1 MNRYKLAL
9 ITLIILAISP
19 VATAEIYR
27 CDGPDGPIYTDLKC
41 GPDAKNVEVSDSS
54 GLSGVSEE
62 TKTELAA
69 RKAEREQAR
78 EESRKRGNNRT
89 VINNQYTTVNTE
101 PAGRWLY
108 PRSYRPKPGKPE
120 KPEVSPRPL
129 PSTIG
134 RPRSGRP
141 RR

>member
-19 VATAEIYR
+19 VATAEIYK
-27 CDGPDGPIYTDLKC
+27 CDGPDGPIFTDRKC
-41 GPDAKNVEVSDSS
+41 GPDAKSVELLDSS
-54 GLSGVSEE
+54 GLSGVSDE
-62 TKTELAA
+62 TKAELAA

-78 EESRKRGNNRT
+78 EESRKRGDNRT

-108 PRSYRPKPGKPE
+108 PRSYRPKPVKPE

-129 PSTIG
+129 PSTL
-134 RPRSGRP
+134 GRP

>member
-1 MNRYKLAL
+1 MNGYKLAL

-19 VATAEIYR
+19 LATAEIYK
-27 CDGPDGPIYTDLKC
+27 CDGPDGPIYTDRKC
-41 GPDAKNVEVSDSS
+41 GPDARSVEVSDTS

-62 TKTELAA
+62 TKAELAA

-89 VINNQYTTVNTE
+89 VINNQYTTLNTE

-108 PRSYRPKPGKPE
+108 PRSWRPKPGKPE
-120 KPEVSPRPL
+120 QPVVSPKPL
-129 PSTIG
+129 PSKIG
-134 RPRSGRP
+134 R
-141 RR
+141 RRR